1 MGARLGDRIAAPRA
15 APVAP
20 MTTARPPLATRG
32 VFPHVRRA
40 GLLAALLGLLVLGGC
55 GAQNS
60 AQAQAADRGQRNVEA
75 DLTDSLARLTEATE
89 AVEASLKDAG
99 EDAASRFDALETIR
113 RQFRVDGVL
122 WRSPEGDDIWAGRP
136 LARRRLPAHPPWERT
151 FQAGAVRYHQGPFV
165 RGLQVGPIQALGGQA
180 FASIILEERH
190 PRDDFAEPFA
200 ARWLEPLGLRAVSIS
215 PPDTFGTLEEG
226 VAEDPAARRF
236 LVSTPSGARAL
247 HVELRA
253 PGRAALEERA
263 VTVRDRS
270 IGVLGL
276 ILLSL
281 LAMGAVVFIRRRVEI
296 AHLRWL
302 LFGVMALVG
311 RHALLLLDLG
321 ARFPEWRRGFSAE
334 RFALDTPLGWFTSPA
349 DFAISGVALLVFS
362 ACLRKGAGLLPRLND
377 TRMARY
383 AVGITAPLSAAII
396 AGLWLLL
403 IERAVFAG
411 QNTYFDASSLVPA
424 LTDALMLAGLVAL
437 TGTAYLLTAFVLE
450 RAFLAFPTVSRMTRR
465 LVLGA
470 ASIGLTALLS
480 VSVGAADIAALG
492 LPLAA
497 ILLIERGRVGDLI
510 ALPSRILLL
519 TVLATALLF
528 PVLWTHLQTR
538 EHRDLPEKLNRMLR
552 HEDATEAAL
561 QLKLLEWSENDML
574 RASMSR
580 ALDGPRPEG
589 LAMALWFLGPFHDS
603 GDPGRVSVLDP
614 EGRVIDEFLF
624 GAVPSDLLPPPR
636 PLPADGPDQSVQ
648 VARGDPGLRCLVGRM
663 RIMDANGRMLGGLV
677 VTVPDRLDLHIFGL
691 ADGTS
696 PSARGDDPRSPLTA
710 NLDVAVLRGD
720 RILRA
725 NANDVSRAPGG
736 FGPPELATIPTAR
749 EELRWREE
757 AHDGYARWVPSRG
770 VSVAIRRTLPGGDDR
785 LLGIARLLVVGVG
798 IGALVALFFALAALP
813 GFRPRL
819 HHKILLSYFAIS
831 VVPLVLLGF
840 SSTRETERRFEEQLG
855 SRLERDLTR
864 VRQAIQRQGPAIA
877 DVGQR
882 WLVRWAAD
890 GRHDVLLFRG
900 GVLEASSRPG
910 LAASELLPARL
921 PPDVHRA
928 TALEGRQVIRRE
940 ALHAG
945 RQAWVGYAPVIDD
958 TGRSRATVAVPLL
971 YEEDRIEAAVSV
983 TGSALLAGYLL
994 ALVLVLVAGIFA
1006 ARNLTAPLGELARG
1020 TRRVASGELDL
1031 ALPGEGPDEFGQLVG
1046 SFNQMTRELREA
1058 SEKAAQAEREV
1069 AWRRMARQ
1077 VAHEIRNP
1085 LTPMRLM
1092 IQQMEAAVARDPDA
1106 ARQIIE
1112 DTAPV
1117 VLRQIEALQRIA
1129 GDFANFAR
1137 LPKRNLV
1144 DIDVA
1149 ELIQQVTA
1157 LHAGAQQRGVS
1168 IESEIAPPLP
1178 TVQWDEGEVRR
1189 VLLNLLSNAVQA
1201 VRNDGT
1207 VAVRASAATQDGMA
1221 GVSIAVQDTGVG
1233 ISPEHQAR
1241 LFDPQFST
1249 RNSGTGLGLA
1259 IVARIIQDMGGRI
1272 DVASTVGA
1280 GSTFTL
1286 WMPSVQ
1292 AEGDGI

>member
-1 MGARLGDRIAAPRA
+1 MA
-15 APVAP
+15 
-20 MTTARPPLATRG
+20 TARPPAALGGDQTGSRADG
-32 VFPHVRRA
+32 PVRA
-40 GLLAALLGLLVLGGC
+40 GQRRGLLLAALLCLLVTTGCGQPVSPQAATADAGAAALRTELAGLLI
-55 GAQNS
+55 
-60 AQAQAADRGQRNVEA
+60 
-75 DLTDSLARLTEATE
+75 DLTNAAE
-89 AVEASLKDAG
+89 AVEAALEAAGDAP
-99 EDAASRFDALETIR
+99 AARFDALEAVR
-113 RQFRVDGVL
+113 HRFHVDGVV
-122 WRSPEGDDIWAGRP
+122 WNSPGGDDIWAGRP
-136 LARRRLPAHPPWERT
+136 LSRRRLPAHPPWERT
-151 FQAGAVRYHQGPFV
+151 FQAGVVRYHQGPFV
-165 RGLQVGPIQALGGQA
+165 RGLQVGPIKALGGHA
-180 FASIILEERH
+180 YASIVLEERH
-190 PRDDFAEPFA
+190 PRDDAAAPFE
-200 ARWLEPLGLRAVSIS
+200 ARWLRPLGLREVSIS
-215 PPDTFGTLEEG
+215 QPRSG
-226 VAEDPAARRF
+226 AEDTGPGEPDPARRRF
-236 LVSTPSGARAL
+236 TVTTPAGVDAL
-247 HVELRA
+247 DVELRA
-253 PGRAALEERA
+253 PGAAALAERN
-263 VTVRDRS
+263 VTTRDRTFG
-270 IGVLGL
+270 IFGL
-276 ILLSL
+276 LLLSL
-281 LAMGAVVFIRRRVEI
+281 LAFGIAGLIRRRVSI
-296 AHLRWL
+296 AHVRWL
-302 LFGVMALVG
+302 LFGVLALAG

-321 ARFPEWRRGFSAE
+321 KRFPEWRRGFSPE

-349 DFAISGVALLVFS
+349 DFAISGIALLVFS
-362 ACLRKGAGLLPRLND
+362 ACLRKGAHLLPRLD
-377 TRMARY
+377 GTRY
-383 AVGITAPLSAAII
+383 ARWFVAVAAPLAAAVI

-450 RAFLAFPTVSRMTRR
+450 QAFLAFPNASRTTRR
-465 LVLGA
+465 LLLGV
-470 ASIGLTALLS
+470 ASVGLTALLS
-480 VSVGAADIAALG
+480 VSVGAADVAALG

-497 ILLIERGRVGDLI
+497 ILLIERGGVGDLI

-538 EHRDLPEKLNRMLR
+538 EHRNLPEKLEQMLR

-624 GAVPSDLLPPPR
+624 GAVPSELLPPPR
-636 PLPADGPDQSVQ
+636 PLPAEGPDQAVRI
-648 VARGDPGLRCLVGRM
+648 ARGDPGLRCTVGRM
-663 RIMDANGRMLGGLV
+663 RVTDANGRVLGGLV
-677 VTVPDRLDLHIFGL
+677 VTVPDRLDLHLFGL
-691 ADGTS
+691 AEAS
-696 PSARGDDPRSPLTA
+696 APSARGDDARSPLTA
-710 NLDVAVLRGD
+710 NLDVAILRGD

-736 FGPPELATIPTAR
+736 FGPPGLAGIPDER
-749 EELRWREE
+749 QELRWREE

-770 VSVAIRRTLPGGDDR
+770 VSVAIRRTLPGGADR

-798 IGALVALFFALAALP
+798 IGALVALLFALAALP

-840 SSTRETERRFEEQLG
+840 SSTRETERRFEEQLE

-864 VRQAIQRQGPAIA
+864 VREAIQRQGPAIS

-890 GRHDVLLFRG
+890 GRHDVLLYRG

-921 PPDVHRA
+921 PPDVYRA
-928 TALEGRQVIRRE
+928 TALESRQVIRRE

-958 TGRSRATVAVPLL
+958 SGRPRATVAVPLI
-971 YEEDRIEAAVSV
+971 YEADQIEAAVSV

-1031 ALPGEGPDEFGQLVG
+1031 ALPGEGTDEFGQLVS

-1092 IQQMEAAVARDPDA
+1092 IQQMEAAVARDPEA
-1106 ARQIIE
+1106 AQQIIK

-1144 DIDVA
+1144 DVDVA

-1157 LHAGAQQRGVS
+1157 LHAGAKRHDVTV
-1168 IESEIAPPLP
+1168 ETEITPPLP
-1178 TVQWDEGEVRR
+1178 TVQWDEGEIRR
-1189 VLLNLLSNAVQA
+1189 VLLNLLSNAA
-1201 VRNDGT
+1201 H
-1207 VAVRASAATQDGMA
+1207 AVRAEGHVVVRARAASLDGVA

-1249 RNSGTGLGLA
+1249 RSSGTGLGLA

-1272 DVASTVGA
+1272 DVASAVGA

-1292 AEGDGI
+1292 AAGDAI